1 MTPSTYT
8 RLRHS
13 TGTLLRSRL
22 FALAITVLLASLWG
36 VFCYTHLLGWQRT
49 GDVSYLL
56 FAGAESLVALLFVL
70 RVEAAAVSQRPSDWL
85 LGIAGTA
92 APLLF
97 SPTGHGVLPAASMLI
112 MAGVLVQ
119 IGGLVSLNRSLGVVA
134 ARRQIKTGG
143 LYRVIRHPLY
153 ASYLL
158 TYTGYVLVNSSAA
171 NLLLALAGAALL
183 LARMVRE
190 ERFLVRD
197 LTYQAYMDQVK
208 YRLIPLVY

>member
-8 RLRHS
+8 RLRQ
-13 TGTLLRSRL
+13 GAGALLRSRPL
-22 FALAITVLLASLWG
+22 GLACTVLLALTWG
-36 VFCYTHLLGWQRT
+36 MFCYAHLLGWQRT
-49 GDVSYLL
+49 GDLSYLL
-56 FAGAESLVALLFVL
+56 FAGSESLMALLFAL
-70 RVEAAAVSQRPSDWL
+70 RIEAAAVSERPSDWL
-85 LGIAGTA
+85 LGIAGTL

-97 SPTGHGVLPAASMLI
+97 SPTEYGVLPAARVLI

-158 TYTGYVLVNSSAA
+158 SYTGYVLVNSSVA

-183 LARMVRE
+183 LARVVRE

-197 LTYQAYMDQVK
+197 LAYQAYMDQVK

>member
-112 MAGVLVQ
+112 IAGVLMQ
-119 IGGLVSLNRSLGVVA
+119 ISLNRSLGVVA

-197 LTYQAYMDQVK
+197 LAYQAYMDQVK
-208 YRLIPLVY
+208 YRLIPLLY